1 MKKEKPQITAL
12 LAMLVLLCAGRDI
25 VAEVDRIE
33 LEKMRKKKKL
43 QHSKEMR
50 EFARWL
56 AEHAE
61 LTHFIRGLDIEDE
74 DEGRLF

>member
-33 LEKMRKKKKL
+33 LERMRKKKL
-43 QHSKEMR
+43 QNSKEMR
-50 EFARWL
+50 EFARG
-56 AEHAE
+56 
-61 LTHFIRGLDIEDE
+61 FDIDDE
-74 DEGRLF
+74 EETL